1 VSHRDEHVVVDEE
14 VVGEVVDASRDELGR
29 GISVRRLDWGKRKYV
44 IDVVD
49 VVKSGCDGES
59 AGESGWRARA
69 RGPMQ
74 KTVAR
79 DVRRKTRDAVL
90 RTEGDLRSD
99 ADQIVRSRDVVR

>member
-29 GISVRRLDWGKRKYV
+29 GISKRKYV